1 MKRVFILTVL
11 AVLAVSPA
19 FAQYQLEHKPLD
31 VVNDP
36 DIDMFFGDWRD
47 SIPFN
52 IHGAIT
58 ERAILTP
65 LMGDMNFPSRKG
77 AVLKYLNGFS
87 RATLEGWSKTTPAT
101 LKGEQEIYYIHDG
114 KGTLT
119 GAGKTYDL
127 MNGVLFIAPEGVEFT
142 MENTGPDLMVMY
154 IIKEPTYLGFQPK
167 KELVVKN
174 EHDMAYRD
182 QGYLQVHWAHNG
194 KNVFTPPDGL
204 AELESVNLITF
215 NEMTV
220 GQPHSHPDPT
230 EEMWCVVDGR
240 NLEML
245 GKEIRWQE
253 AGQCFKIP
261 PDGKVF
267 HSHINSSDG
276 PVKFLYF
283 SRFRNHEDR
292 K

>member
-1 MKRVFILTVL
+1 MKRVLVIMVL
-11 AVLAVSPA
+11 ALLVVSPA
-19 FAQYQLEHKPLD
+19 FAQYSLDGKPLD
-31 VVNDP
+31 PVNDP

-52 IHGAIT
+52 THGNLT
-58 ERAILTP
+58 ERAILSP
-65 LMGDMNFPSRKG
+65 LEGDMNFPARKG
-77 AVLKYLNGFS
+77 AVLKYLKGFS
-87 RATLEGWSKTTPAT
+87 RATLEGWSRTTPTT

-114 KGTLT
+114 KGTLI

-127 MNGVLFIAPEGVEFT
+127 HNGIVFIAPEGVEFT

-154 IIKEPTYLGFQPK
+154 IINEPTYPGFQPK

-174 EHDMAYRD
+174 EHEMAYRD
-182 QGYLQVHWAHNG
+182 QGYLKVHWAHNG

-215 NEMTV
+215 NAMTV

-253 AGQCFKIP
+253 PGQCFKIP

-283 SRFRNHEDR
+283 SRFRNREDR